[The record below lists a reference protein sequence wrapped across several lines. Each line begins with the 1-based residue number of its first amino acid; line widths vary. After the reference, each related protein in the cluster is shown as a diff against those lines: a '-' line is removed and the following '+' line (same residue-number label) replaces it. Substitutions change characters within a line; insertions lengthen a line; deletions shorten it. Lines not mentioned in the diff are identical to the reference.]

1 MLTTVAK
8 KAAPQVCYIRAAAGA
23 FPLSEA
29 SVDMVFISMVFI
41 TLSVRRAP
49 DRP

>member
-1 MLTTVAK
+1 MLTTGGEQ
-8 KAAPQVCYIRAAAGA
+8 AAPQVCYIRAAAEA

-29 SVDMVFISMVFI
+29 SVDMVFISMVFHH
-41 TLSVRRAP
+41 LSVRRAP